1 MATALKQPR
10 PTPPPAKSR
19 AKARRQA
26 HQSKLAATQAQQPLA
41 QPSRQPPLAV
51 VSAPGMAPG
60 NTAVSRLP
68 RKPSYPFW
76 LTLLLQC
83 QRGSWLLTLVL
94 VTAALVVY
102 SSTIYMQQYWSKGY
116 RNLKSMQQSER
127 QMTVMGEALKNQIM
141 QQAEKP
147 GAGLVPRAPTHT
159 IQMEPASPRP
169 PAATAPLVIRS
180 ASSTDAEPVS
190 Y

>member
-10 PTPPPAKSR
+10 PPAPSPRPR
-19 AKARRQA
+19 ATARRQA
-26 HQSKLAATQAQQPLA
+26 QRPAS
-41 QPSRQPPLAV
+41 PPLPPPSLRQAALTV
-51 VSAPGMAPG
+51 LPAARGGQAAAAS
-60 NTAVSRLP
+60 VSRLP
-68 RKPSYPFW
+68 RKPAYPAW
-76 LTLLLQC
+76 LNLLLRC

-147 GAGLVPRAPTHT
+147 GAGLVPRTPAHT
-159 IQMEPASPRP
+159 VQLEPAPPRP
-169 PAATAPLVIRS
+169 AVPTAPLVIRS
-180 ASSTDAEPVS
+180 APATEAEPVS